1 LSLTVDSFSLAM
13 NRVSRF
19 LTLSFAS
26 FCLVNSLSL
35 PTVLKEQS
43 WQWDQ
48 AAYAK
53 RSGGR
58 SRGGSF
64 NRPSN
69 SNGGNGGSGGNS
81 REFNGG
87 GSSGGAYPVPVGG
100 YGYGGYGYGSGGI
113 GFGGLM
119 LVGLILV
126 GGVGLAVWYLMWANK
141 GRSSLG
147 NRELDNDIVTVTKVQ
162 VALLAEGKAI
172 QTQLA
177 EVVANADLSTQDGM
191 LQHVQEAV
199 LALLR
204 MPENWSHVRT
214 SSTTYKT
221 REQAKTEF
229 EKLSV
234 TERTKYTEETLSNV
248 AGQIKQKEYT
258 LDPEKDPA
266 SYIIVTLLL
275 GTADDKPL
283 FDEVRSTEALEAAL
297 KRISSLSPEYLL
309 IFELIWTPEA
319 EGDSM
324 TYDEMLMEYS
334 DMLQI

>member
-1 LSLTVDSFSLAM
+1 M
-13 NRVSRF
+13 NRLFRS
-19 LTLSFAS
+19 LSLSFAS
-26 FCLVNSLSL
+26 FCLINSLSL
-35 PTVLKEQS
+35 PAVLKEQS

-58 SRGGSF
+58 SRSGSF

-69 SNGGNGGSGGNS
+69 SGGGNSGSGGNS
-81 REFNGG
+81 RDSN
-87 GSSGGAYPVPVGG
+87 GGAYPVPVGG
-100 YGYGGYGYGSGGI
+100 YGYGGYGYGYGSGGI
-113 GFGGLM
+113 GFGALM

-126 GGVGLAVWYLMWANK
+126 GGVGLAVWYLMWAKK
-141 GRSSLG
+141 GRSSSG

-162 VALLAEGKAI
+162 VGLLAEGKAI
-172 QTQLA
+172 QMQLA
-177 EVVANADLSTQDGM
+177 EIAANADLSTPEGM
-191 LQHVQEAV
+191 QEHVQEAV

-214 SSTTYKT
+214 SSMTYKT

-229 EKLSV
+229 EKLSI

-248 AGQIKQKEYT
+248 AGKIMQKEYT
-258 LDPEKDPA
+258 LDPDKEPA
-266 SYIIVTLLL
+266 SYIVVTLLL

-283 FDEVRSTEALEAAL
+283 FDEVRSTQALEAAL
-297 KRISSLSPEYLL
+297 KRISSVSPEYLL

-324 TYDEMLMEYS
+324 TYDELLMEYS
-334 DMLQI
+334 DILQI